1 MSENNTCSGTCSS
14 CVESNCAERKTEVK
28 QEVNTEIQ
36 GLNYLTKLSYAV
48 IDRDEDTDYETKR
61 NLLFSVYSFR
71 CLFDTEPLYSLSS
84 ILVKYGCSFYTKT
97 DISSLEHTY
106 KITDKN
112 GSVGY
117 KFDAGSPVWS
127 ERVRAGKIT
136 GANAFVPEKFTLY
149 ETVYKILSLKSA
161 NAEIKALWFIYFP
174 YIFMI
179 GAPIEYDIYDALKLI
194 VHTPEVFSATLSLRY
209 SDNICCTS
217 EELRGEHPLIVDWY
231 EPFVDWKCERN
242 EKGVSHETAK
252 YQRALTLGDYA
263 YVIEGT
269 EKLLNSFPDDEE
281 ILLLNIS
288 ARTSLS
294 PSLDF
299 ESRVKMLSE
308 TFNIICDAFK
318 TQLKKYHYFL
328 YYRGLTRLGMNMPD
342 HAETDFKACLE
353 IDPKF
358 EPALLMLKGI
368 ENAKNKP
375 EENN

>member
-1 MSENNTCSGTCSS
+1 MDEKNTCSGACGSCSTDGCQS
-14 CVESNCAERKTEVK
+14 RKSIK
-28 QEVNTEIQ
+28 QDVNTELL
-36 GLNYLTKLSYAV
+36 GLDYLTKLSYAV
-48 IDRDEDTDYETKR
+48 IDRDEDIDYETKR

-71 CLFDTEPLYSLSS
+71 CLFDTTPFYSLSN
-84 ILVKYGCSFYTKT
+84 ILVKYGCSFFTKH
-97 DISSLEHTY
+97 DLSKLEHTY
-106 KITDKN
+106 KITDAKGN
-112 GSVGY
+112 VGW
-117 KFDAGSPVWS
+117 KFDAGSPVWRES
-127 ERVRAGKIT
+127 VKAGKIT
-136 GANAFVPEKFTLY
+136 GANAIVPEKFTLY

-161 NAEIKALWFIYFP
+161 TAEIKALWLVYFP
-174 YIFMI
+174 YVFMI
-179 GAPIEYDIYDALKLI
+179 GAPIEYDIYDELKKI
-194 VHTPEVFSATLSLRY
+194 VHTAEVFSATLASRY
-209 SDNICCTS
+209 SDNICCTT
-217 EELRGEHPLIVDWY
+217 EELNCEHPLIVDWY
-231 EPFVDWKCERN
+231 TPFVKWKCEKT
-242 EKGVSHETAK
+242 EKGVSHEVAK

-299 ESRVKMLSE
+299 ESRVKMLSD
-308 TFNIICDAFK
+308 TFNIIGDAFK
-318 TQLKKYHYFL
+318 MPLKKYHYFL

-342 HAETDFKACLE
+342 HAECDFKACLE
-353 IDPKF
+353 IEPNF